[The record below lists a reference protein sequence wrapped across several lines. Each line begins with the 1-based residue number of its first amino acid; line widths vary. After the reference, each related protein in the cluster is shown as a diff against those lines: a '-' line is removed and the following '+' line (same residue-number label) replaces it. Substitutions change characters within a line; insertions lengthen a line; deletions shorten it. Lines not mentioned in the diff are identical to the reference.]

1 MSINRK
7 KTNFDGLSYDSY
19 YLCHMKKKS
28 GFKGERAH
36 VLPLP
41 SIMFLKKHALSE
53 GLYITDIGYYP
64 HAAGHYRERIQPID
78 EYVFIYSVDGG
89 GWYECGGNREYV
101 EGNRYF
107 VLPPGIPH
115 RYGAME
121 NNPWT
126 IYWIHFNGI
135 LAKDFFP
142 QTPFSDILKPGVKSR
157 IADRLDI
164 FEEIMMVLEAGY
176 SQESL
181 LYVSSVF
188 HHFLGTL
195 RFLHQYRH
203 ADSIDDAMK
212 VELVGAAI
220 HYMEENIGKHLKLND
235 ICGYLG
241 YSSSRFSEIF
251 RKQAGC
257 SPIEYFIRLK
267 INYACRL
274 LEVSD
279 FSVQQ
284 ISSIIG
290 IDDPYYFSRI
300 FKKHTGCSPTA
311 FRANKRN

>member
-1 MSINRK
+1 
-7 KTNFDGLSYDSY
+7 
-19 YLCHMKKKS
+19 MKKEN

-41 SIMFLKKHALSE
+41 SIMFLKNHVLSS

-64 HAAGHYRERIQPID
+64 HASGHYRERIQPID
-78 EYVFIYSVDGG
+78 EYVFIYNVDGG
-89 GWYECGGNREYV
+89 GWYECFGKREFV
-101 EGNRYF
+101 DGNRYF
-107 VLPPGIPH
+107 VLPPGVPH
-115 RYGAME
+115 RYGADDD
-121 NNPWT
+121 NPWT
-126 IYWIHFNGI
+126 IYWIHFNGT
-135 LAKDFFP
+135 LAREYIP
-142 QTPFSDILKPGVKSR
+142 HTPFSDILKPSVKSR

-164 FEEIMMVLEAGY
+164 FEEIMMVLEGGY
-176 SQESL
+176 AYESL

-195 RFLHQYRH
+195 RFLHQYRLS
-203 ADSIDDAMK
+203 DSIDNAMK
-212 VELVGAAI
+212 VEIVEAAI
-220 HYMEENIGKHLKLND
+220 HFMEENIGKRLKLKD
-235 ICGYLG
+235 ICDYLG
-241 YSSSRFSEIF
+241 YSSSRFSEVF
-251 RKQAGC
+251 RRQKDC

-300 FKKHTGCSPTA
+300 FKKHIGLSPSH
-311 FRANKRN
+311 FRIDKRP